1 MNLFST
7 IIRKLSFSGLAMV
20 CLSTFGA
27 GSEVRFGGGHPWLS
41 RNRMIELP
49 HDDVEESHTTEAFGE
64 GADEGN
70 SVPRKKGGKRS
81 VSSGNIHAVSGGR
94 VFDLTIAMYKNRDDL
109 ERAKISNIITNFA
122 KGVYEMTEGRHFIG
136 KVHIVENPGN
146 SKADIKWTSEKA
158 VPRTPFNFFG
168 NSKWIN
174 MYDALDANHS
184 YLANPLAGGGTL
196 THEWGHYEYGFTE
209 EYKGKKKWALNPGVP
224 RSGDVAVKGSI
235 MAGWSWGLSFEEQCN
250 LSYDMD
256 ESLDAYHNQQFTW
269 RLTQETS
276 QYRVFGQSCL
286 RQLKNPVGSV
296 FDGFTPV
303 SFKIPQWPE
312 FSDIDPTKP
321 PQIDLAKDNGE
332 AKAVQYLNIV
342 WADAQ
347 KQMVAFCIDRSG
359 SMSDVQLTNAKANT
373 KREIDKLQEGAMVEV
388 IAFDS
393 YDSISRIVPFAKVTA
408 ENKAGMKA
416 NVDTITS
423 RNSTALWDAAGMAL
437 ADMRALDSSG
447 NYIKSIL
454 LLTDGANNDS
464 KKETQ
469 ASIEQKCRE
478 MGVVFNSIS
487 YGQNADSNLA
497 AVSAATGGKNFASS
511 DSLASLSSAFSR
523 AGTHGTDRGAV
534 VDSEG
539 TVSNSGTWTET
550 FTLDSS
556 AIHLQATVTLSVLAA
571 NASIVLES
579 PSGVRHSA
587 DSSIDVGS
595 ESSWVF
601 TQGKPESGTWR
612 LVVRAPSGTATSCF
626 VDASAAAEPPQLVA
640 WTDENAMVV
649 YAAVSQGA
657 PVDGARVRAVLND
670 NGTTREVPFTAVGA
684 GTYVL
689 ALSDCGT
696 FQSGFTV
703 RVDAE
708 PGEATYT
715 FVRVMDYDGDD
726 EGSPIS
732 ESFTRSEW
740 VALGKENAVTFY
752 ASGKGKLEFQW
763 RTNGNGIP
771 EKIDFLCNGSTMD
784 TLASGQG
791 WTKKEVVFDTDGAH
805 VFQWQTQNEVRKYT
819 GTWLMDVVW
828 HPEPDVAMGPI
839 EVTPRWPWNGLVDI
853 DFSFVPTLA
862 GTKASFAVS
871 GVDGDLGTTIEAKTI
886 SGSYRNLDKGTYR
899 VTWDLG
905 EDAPG
910 FHSSA
915 FTVQLD
921 ASVDPLP
928 SPNVVIDSSTASGG
942 TYVKWP
948 GIAPADSY
956 TVFRATNANGTDA
969 TPIGS
974 VSIRAANGEWVGFR
988 DSTAPN
994 GKTVWYAVKASA
1006 WKLDGDRSPF
1016 VSARRPMLP
1025 PSDLAATEGTRT
1037 DGVRVSWTP
1046 STGTVRSRVFR
1057 RARIDESPFDR
1068 QFESSW
1074 GNAIGETDN
1083 SFWLD
1088 TTAVPG
1094 VDYAYAVSCVSSE
1107 GESSALPTGSLD
1119 YSPFGNLTL
1128 AGTGSGVSGTQS
1140 FSGNSPAFGWRN
1152 MAAPF
1157 MHSPSRTDSQTTQK
1171 IEGVGGYGHVSPSV
1185 TIYNCTSVFSISWN
1199 LVEGATAFRVEN
1211 WPVDDSSQVESE
1223 TTTSQTFEKTVKTSK
1238 SFAPDIP
1245 AGRTFRVTPIGKHH
1259 DGLSSEA
1266 TIE

>member
-1 MNLFST
+1 MNLFYPL
-7 IIRKLSFSGLAMV
+7 IRKLSLSGLALV

-27 GSEVRFGGGHPWLS
+27 ESEIRFGGGHPWLS

-122 KGVYEMTEGRHFIG
+122 KGVYEMTEGKHFLG
-136 KVHIVENPGN
+136 KVSILSNPGYFDG
-146 SKADIKWTSEKA
+146 DIKWKSDEPAIPTTKFIFHRSW
-158 VPRTPFNFFG
+158 
-168 NSKWIN
+168 WIR
-174 MYDALDANHS
+174 MYDVLDTNRS
-184 YLANPLAGGGTL
+184 YLERPIDGGGTL
-196 THEWGHYEYGFTE
+196 THEWGHYEYGFLE
-209 EYKGKKKWALNPGVP
+209 EYKGKKKWTVNPGIP
-224 RSGDVAVKGSI
+224 RSDDIAVKGSV
-235 MAGWSWGLSFEEQCN
+235 MAGWNWSGISFEEQCN
-250 LSYDMD
+250 LSYDVD
-256 ESLDAYHNQQFTW
+256 ESADDENQGMWRSTRNTAQF
-269 RLTQETS
+269 
-276 QYRVFGQSCL
+276 RVFNQSCL
-286 RQLKNPVGSV
+286 RQLKEPVGAV
-296 FDGFTPV
+296 FDGITPV
-303 SFKIPQWPE
+303 SFKMPKWPE
-312 FSDIDPTKP
+312 FSNIDPTKP
-321 PQIDLAKDNGE
+321 PEIDLDKPDGK
-332 AKAVQYLNIV
+332 AKAIQYLQIY
-342 WADAQ
+342 WCDAQ
-347 KQMVAFCIDRSG
+347 KQMACICLDCSG
-359 SMSDVQLTNAKANT
+359 SMQEDQLANAKANT
-373 KREIDKLQEGAMVEV
+373 CRVIDTLQDGAMVEV
-388 IAFDS
+388 LAFDS
-393 YDSISRIVPFAKVTA
+393 SVSTVFSFTELTPDNR
-408 ENKAGMKA
+408 AGLKSQ
-416 NVDTITS
+416 V
-423 RNSTALWDAAGMAL
+423 NSLNSGGNTALWDAAKKGVD
-437 ADMRALDSSG
+437 DM
-447 NYIKSIL
+447 KSRDPDGHYVKSVL
-454 LLTDGANNDS
+454 LMTDGGDNAS
-464 KKETQ
+464 SASRSTVVQQCQ
-469 ASIEQKCRE
+469 AA
-478 MGVVFNSIS
+478 GVAFNSIS
-487 YGQNADSNLA
+487 YGSNADSQLA
-497 AVSAATGGKNFASS
+497 AASSATGGKNVSS
-511 DSLASLSSAFSR
+511 SESLASLSSAFSR
-523 AGTHGTDRGAV
+523 LGTYGTDRGAV

-539 TVSNSGTWTET
+539 KVSMSGTWTET
-550 FTLDSS
+550 FTIDST
-556 AIHLQATVTLSVLAA
+556 ATNLQATVTLSVPAA
-571 NASIVLES
+571 NASIVLEA
-579 PSGVRHSA
+579 PSGARDSA
-587 DSSIDVGS
+587 YSTIDVGS

-601 TQGKPESGTWR
+601 KQAKPASGTWKII
-612 LVVRAPSGTATSCF
+612 VTAPQGTSVSCF
-626 VDASAAAEPPQLVA
+626 VDSSAVDEPPQLLVWVDETNMVA
-640 WTDENAMVV
+640 

-657 PVDGARVRAVLND
+657 PVDGARVLAVLND
-670 NGTTREVPFTAVGA
+670 NGTKREVAFTGVGG
-684 GTYVL
+684 GTYL
-689 ALSDCGT
+689 LDLSSCGT
-696 FQSGFTV
+696 FQNGFSV
-703 RVDAE
+703 RADAE
-708 PGEATYT
+708 QGVATYT
-715 FVRVMDYDGDD
+715 YVGVMDYEGDD
-726 EGSPIS
+726 EGTPIS

-763 RTNGNGIP
+763 RTSGDGMP

-784 TLASGQG
+784 TLASGQE
-791 WTKKEVVFDTDGAH
+791 WTKKEVVFDADGAH

-871 GVDGDLGTTIEAKTI
+871 GVDGDLGTTIEAKTL
-886 SGSYRNLDKGTYR
+886 SGAYRNLDQGTYR
-899 VTWDLG
+899 VTWNLG
-905 EDAPG
+905 ADAPG

-921 ASVDPLP
+921 SLVDPLP
-928 SPNVVIDSSTASGG
+928 SPNVIIGSSTASGG
-942 TYVKWP
+942 TYVMWQ
-948 GIAPADSY
+948 GIAPAESY

-974 VSIRAANGEWVGFR
+974 VSIRAADGEWVRFL
-988 DSTAPN
+988 DSAAPN

-1171 IEGVGGYGHVSPSV
+1171 IEGVGGYGYHPPSW